1 MLNTWPNTT
10 MKKAP
15 FELIMEHIPQVHQT
29 NRATTSPPLNNCL
42 ETISRVRKEA
52 ASALRRAQEVL
63 VTFKFTPYCVGDKV
77 WLNARNLNTTH
88 PTVKLAPKHHGP
100 FTITAVISHM
110 SYKLKLPLTWKFTMS
125 TMCHFP
131 HHIKKPPQ
139 MVNNTR
145 NPLLI
150 SLMDNLNGKWKK
162 FWEHRK
168 GYQQLQY
175 PVRWKGFSKV
185 HDS

>member
-1 MLNTWPNTT
+1 MQYLHILYQDDWNKWLLLAQYMLNTWPNTT

-63 VTFKFTPYCVGDKV
+63 VTSKFTPYCVGDKV

-125 TMCHFP
+125 TMCHSS
-131 HHIKKPPQ
+131 HHIKKHH
-139 MVNNTR
+139 
-145 NPLLI
+145 
-150 SLMDNLNGKWKK
+150 KW
-162 FWEHRK
+162 
-168 GYQQLQY
+168 
-175 PVRWKGFSKV
+175 
-185 HDS
+185 